1 MPSYNNELN
10 YQSLDSKKERSITP
24 NTKIEK
30 GEYVVENSR
39 EINKVERNFKY
50 QKETLYHE
58 NKGESKE
65 RTVINF
71 NNSMNSSVK

>member
-1 MPSYNNELN
+1 MPSNEIN

-30 GEYVVENSR
+30 GEYIVEKNSR
-39 EINKVERNFKY
+39 EINKIERKY
-50 QKETLYHE
+50 QKETLYQE

-71 NNSMNSSVK
+71 NNSMNSSVNK